1 MLPIFLL
8 LASHLPQ
15 IDNVYIGVHGP
26 FTFAV
31 DTGGESTLVDAQLA
45 AALRLRPA
53 FRVELVTQAGQS
65 LAPGALTPLTV
76 AGHAIPDVEVLFLP
90 LPGQHGILGQSALRH
105 LDYTID
111 VRRGTVHL
119 GPLPDPTA
127 YPISLPLRYRLDHIL
142 VPAQAGGREL
152 VLALDSGTDTL
163 LLPPGTPGLRLNA
176 EALLASHTGQVR
188 VRSGKLK
195 HLGIGGREWR
205 DLPAATL
212 PHPHPAAAGLLPAN
226 AFTAIH
232 VSNSTGRLYLR

>member
-1 MLPIFLL
+1 MLPILLL

-15 IDNVYIGVHGP
+15 LDNVYIGLHGP
-26 FTFAV
+26 YSFAV
-31 DTGGESTLVDAQLA
+31 DTGGQSTLIDAQLA

-76 AGHAIPDVEVLFLP
+76 AGHPIPDVEVLFLP
-90 LPGQHGILGQSALRH
+90 LPGQRGILGQSALRR

-111 VRRGTVHL
+111 VHRGTVHL
-119 GPLPDPTA
+119 GPLPDPTT
-127 YPISLPLRYRLDHIL
+127 YPISLPLHYHLDHIL
-142 VPAQAGGREL
+142 VPAEAGGREL

-163 LLPPGTPGLRLNA
+163 LLPPGTPGLRLA
-176 EALLASHTGQVR
+176 ATAVLASHTGQVG
-188 VRSGKLK
+188 VRTGKLK
-195 HLGIGGREWR
+195 RLGIGGREWR

-212 PHPHPAAAGLLPAN
+212 PHPHSAAAGLLPAT
-226 AFTAIH
+226 AFTSIH